1 MRTLYVRAN
10 SIDIAQVRVGCTVDE
25 WKTCKFKQTNKH
37 EIRTLPDISRFI
49 YVFFFFVANFVTT
62 LLSYTQ
68 DRLCI
73 TLYSKWEDRDYR
85 ETALKIDTFSALLK
99 LSYIDIQRLSLPEGY
114 AKKIQPSRQKEE
126 KMHRLK

>member
-1 MRTLYVRAN
+1 MRTLYVLAN

-25 WKTCKFKQTNKH
+25 WKICKFKQTNKH

-49 YVFFFFVANFVTT
+49 YVFFLCCEFCNDIIIMHC
-62 LLSYTQ
+62 Q

-85 ETALKIDTFSALLK
+85 ETALKIDTFSASMK
-99 LSYIDIQRLSLPEGY
+99 LSYIDIQRLS
-114 AKKIQPSRQKEE
+114 
-126 KMHRLK
+126 